1 MVSLKKIWLK
11 IFDKNKYY
19 KEKYD
24 QLQKNKEQIY
34 KNKVEFFLQKIDNSL
49 KSKKEISF
57 LHSGHLG
64 DIINSLPLIKE
75 ISKTKK
81 CNYFVQS
88 EKKIPIHVQ
97 NTLHPFGEFYLS
109 KNSVEMILPL
119 LKKQSYL
126 NSVEKFK
133 NQEIDID
140 LDLFRDLPINFN
152 LDSVRWYFHLT
163 GIHYNLNEPYI
174 ETDNH
179 KFIKD
184 KVVIIR
190 SARRKNFLIN
200 YKFLSNFKDLIFL
213 GLKNEYLDLKKE
225 VPNLEFYDCKD
236 FLEMA
241 EIIKNS
247 KVFIGNLSFGYT
259 LAEGLK
265 IPRLLESNPEFPL
278 VYPNGGRGYDFYF
291 QNHFE
296 MLFKKLYE
304 YK

>member
-1 MVSLKKIWLK
+1 M
-11 IFDKNKYY
+11 
-19 KEKYD
+19 
-24 QLQKNKEQIY
+24 
-34 KNKVEFFLQKIDNSL
+34 
-49 KSKKEISF
+49 
-57 LHSGHLG
+57 
-64 DIINSLPLIKE
+64 
-75 ISKTKK
+75 
-81 CNYFVQS
+81 
-88 EKKIPIHVQ
+88 
-97 NTLHPFGEFYLS
+97 
-109 KNSVEMILPL
+109 
-119 LKKQSYL
+119 
-126 NSVEKFK
+126 
-133 NQEIDID
+133 
-140 LDLFRDLPINFN
+140 
-152 LDSVRWYFHLT
+152 RWYFHLT
-163 GIHYNLNEPYI
+163 GFHYNLNEPYI
-174 ETDNH
+174 EIDNH

-190 SARRKNFLIN
+190 SKRRKNFLIN

-265 IPRLLESNPEFPL
+265 VPRLLESNPEFPL